1 MPDTQLS
8 VSAHA
13 EFEELY
19 RRHGGRV
26 LAYVLRRASPDGA
39 DDVVADVFL
48 VAWRKLN
55 DLPADPLPWL
65 LGVARKVLANRRR
78 GEQRAAAL
86 QHRLTF
92 EHGNGLTS
100 GGDELDERVIRAL
113 AGLGERDRE
122 LLMLLAWDGLSQAE
136 AAEVLGLRRNTVAVR
151 LHRAR
156 QHFAAALAAQDAATP
171 YRTEVS
177 R

>member
-1 MPDTQLS
+1 MGAQ
-8 VSAHA
+8 A

-26 LAYVLRRASPDGA
+26 LAYVLRRASPSVA

-48 VAWRKLN
+48 VAWRRRE
-55 DLPADPLPWL
+55 DMPANALPWL

-78 GEQRAAAL
+78 GEQRVVAL
-86 QHRLTF
+86 THRLASG
-92 EHGNGLTS
+92 HGNTDTTAG
-100 GGDELDERVIRAL
+100 EVDERVIRAL
-113 AGLGERDRE
+113 SRLGDSDRE
-122 LLMLLAWDGLSQAE
+122 LLMLLVWDELSQAE
-136 AAEVLGLRRNTVAVR
+136 VAEALGVRKNTVAVR

-156 QHFAAALAAQDAATP
+156 RHFAEALAAEDANTP
-171 YRTEVS
+171 QMTEVP

>member
-1 MPDTQLS
+1 MA
-8 VSAHA
+8 AHA

-26 LAYVLRRASPDGA
+26 LAYALRRTSPAVA

-48 VAWRKLN
+48 VAWRRR
-55 DLPADPLPWL
+55 DDVPADALPWL

-78 GEQRAAAL
+78 GEQRVLAL
-86 QHRLTF
+86 QHRLAF
-92 EHGNGLTS
+92 EP
-100 GGDELDERVIRAL
+100 GGDPAAGGADVDDRVIRAL
-113 AGLGERDRE
+113 ARLGERDRE

-136 AAEVLGLRRNTVAVR
+136 VADVLGVRKNTVAVR

-156 QHFAAALAAQDAATP
+156 QHFADALATEDSQTP
-171 YRTEVS
+171 QTTEVP